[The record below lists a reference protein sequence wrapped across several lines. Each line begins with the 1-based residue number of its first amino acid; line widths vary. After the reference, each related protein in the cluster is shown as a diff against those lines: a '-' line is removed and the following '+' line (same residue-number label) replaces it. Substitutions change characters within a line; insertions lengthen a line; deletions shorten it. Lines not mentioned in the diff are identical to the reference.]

1 MQPEKSV
8 AGGAVP
14 AIATAAAAAYLA
26 ACAFPVPLAGAVVLA
41 SVAGCALVLARR
53 PSPALRRALVGIAV
67 WQTLGLAGAFA
78 LRARPLGGLAWV
90 LLFLYFAPLPV
101 IPWIYH
107 LTFPR
112 EPRTAPPGGN
122 GAAS

>member
-14 AIATAAAAAYLA
+14 AIATAAAAAYLV
-26 ACAFPVPLAGAVVLA
+26 ACAAPPALAGAVVLG
-41 SVAGCALVLARR
+41 SVAACALVLARR
-53 PSPALRRALVGIAV
+53 PSPALRRALAAIAV
-67 WQTLGLAGAFA
+67 WQALGLAGAFL
-78 LRARPLGGLAWV
+78 LRARPIGGLGWV

-107 LTFPR
+107 RTFPR
-112 EPRTAPPGGN
+112 DPQGGPGDID
-122 GAAS
+122 GAAP